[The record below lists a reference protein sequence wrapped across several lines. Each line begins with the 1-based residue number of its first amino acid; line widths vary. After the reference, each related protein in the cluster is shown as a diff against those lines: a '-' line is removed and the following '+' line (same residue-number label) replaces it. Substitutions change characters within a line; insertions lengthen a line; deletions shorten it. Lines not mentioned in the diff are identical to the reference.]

1 MMCLPATDLGTSCRP
16 ALLLLLPPPEDD
28 RTLLPPPLLRGTVAA
43 AAALLAAAAARVSA
57 REALSKAIE
66 ASRLE
71 LRASSGL

>member
-1 MMCLPATDLGTSCRP
+1 MMCLPPTDLGTSCRP

-28 RTLLPPPLLRGTVAA
+28 RTLPPPLLRGTVAA

-57 REALSKAIE
+57 REALSRAIE